1 MAKNIPAVSM
11 IVPCYNAEN
20 FIQRGISSIIHQTCP
35 DWELILVDDGFTD
48 STAAICQRAT
58 AEDERVHFVR
68 QKNQGVSAAR
78 NRGLDMAK
86 GQYVMFMDSD
96 DYVNP
101 DILAFTLKEAAKY
114 DADIVMVGHNR
125 VEKDGNIHSDSSHW
139 SDTENSDKI
148 KEDILF
154 NRLPNFVWGKLY
166 KKSLWDDI
174 RLPVGQVME
183 DLYIMPE
190 VFYRAGQVILRKE
203 PYYYYSHENEH
214 SIMSEAGTHYIRRKY
229 DHFLAWKNNEKIAD
243 HYNNNGAAFF
253 CAQKS
258 MRSIIRAL
266 SLDAG
271 VNALSEA
278 EKIYG
283 RTYIRECRVPLPF
296 LTCVVRDV
304 LLSNHTGLLHF
315 MGKAQRMLIERQQ
328 KRRARR

>member
-35 DWELILVDDGFTD
+35 DWELILVDDGSTD

-148 KEDILF
+148 KEDILL

-174 RLPVGQVME
+174 RLPVGRSWKICTLCLKCSTGRDRLSFGKNLITTTAMRMNIALCRKPALITYE
-183 DLYIMPE
+183 GNMIISWRGRTMKRLLTITTIMVPLFS
-190 VFYRAGQVILRKE
+190 V
-203 PYYYYSHENEH
+203 
-214 SIMSEAGTHYIRRKY
+214 RRSP
-229 DHFLAWKNNEKIAD
+229 
-243 HYNNNGAAFF
+243 
-253 CAQKS
+253 CAQS
-258 MRSIIRAL
+258 SGHCL
-266 SLDAG
+266 
-271 VNALSEA
+271 
-278 EKIYG
+278 
-283 RTYIRECRVPLPF
+283 
-296 LTCVVRDV
+296 
-304 LLSNHTGLLHF
+304 
-315 MGKAQRMLIERQQ
+315 
-328 KRRARR
+328 